1 MNNLDIIKNYYNFY
15 LKKYKNGPRAVNWK
29 SKKSNKIRF
38 DKILEA
44 GNFNN
49 KKIHD
54 VGCGLA
60 HFYEF
65 LKNKKINFTYIGS
78 DISKEMI
85 CSAKN
90 NHLNKN
96 INLQNINL
104 LKINNKRILKKLSS
118 DFVVA
123 NGLFAV
129 KANLSNKYWWL
140 FIRKML
146 KKMFY
151 ITEECLIFNCMKM
164 NVDYKDKHLYYQPI
178 DKLLKFVEK
187 NLSKKVVIKQNYPL
201 YEFMVYIYK
210 K

>member
-1 MNNLDIIKNYYNFY
+1 MNDLDKIKNYYNFY
-15 LKKYKNGPRAVNWK
+15 LKKYKKGPKAVNWG
-29 SKKSNKIRF
+29 SKKSHDLRF
-38 DKILEA
+38 SKILEA

-60 HFYEF
+60 HFYKF
-65 LKNKKINFTYIGS
+65 LKNKNIKFNYTGS
-78 DISKEMI
+78 DISSDMI
-85 CSAKN
+85 LAAKKQSK
-90 NHLNKN
+90 NKK

-104 LKINNKRILKKLSS
+104 LEITNKTLLKKLSA

-123 NGLFAV
+123 NGLFTV
-129 KANLSNKYWWL
+129 KTNLSNKYWWNY
-140 FIRKML
+140 IRQML

-151 ITEECLIFNCMKM
+151 ITEECLVFNLMKS

-178 DKLLKFVEK
+178 DELIEFIEK
-187 NLSKKVVIKQNYPL
+187 NLSSKIVIKHDYPL

>member
-1 MNNLDIIKNYYNFY
+1 MKKIKFIERYYNY
-15 LKKYKNGPRAVNWK
+15 HLKKYKKGPRAVNWSTNK
-29 SKKSNKIRF
+29 TQKIRF
-38 DKILEA
+38 NKIYEA
-44 GNFNN
+44 GHFNN

-60 HFYEF
+60 HFYQF
-65 LKNKKINFTYIGS
+65 LKNKKIKFTYIGS

-85 CSAKN
+85 NCAKN
-90 NHLNKN
+90 NYVNKK
-96 INLQNINL
+96 INLLNINL
-104 LKINNKRILKKLSS
+104 LEINNKTMLKKLSA

-123 NGLFAV
+123 NGLFTV
-129 KANLSNKYWWL
+129 KTNLSNKYWWL

-151 ITEECLIFNCMKM
+151 ITEECLVFNCMKTD
-164 NVDYKDKHLYYQPI
+164 VDYKDKHLYYQSL
-178 DKLLKFVEK
+178 DKLLKFIEK
-187 NLSKKVVIKQNYPL
+187 NLSKKIVIKQDYQL

>member
-1 MNNLDIIKNYYNFY
+1 MNNLDKIKNYYNFY
-15 LKKYKNGPRAVNWK
+15 LKKYKKGPRALNWS
-29 SKKSNKIRF
+29 SKESQNVRF

-44 GNFNN
+44 GNFKN

-65 LKNKKINFTYIGS
+65 LKNKKITFTYIGS
-78 DISKEMI
+78 DISREMI
-85 CSAKN
+85 QSAKN
-90 NHLNKN
+90 NHFNKN

-104 LKINNKRILKKLSS
+104 LQIHNKRILKKLSS

-123 NGLFAV
+123 NGLFTV
-129 KANLSNKYWWL
+129 KANLSNKYWWS

-151 ITEECLIFNCMKM
+151 ITEECLVFNCMKF
-164 NVDYKDKHLYYQPI
+164 NVDYKDKHLYYQSL
-178 DKLLKFVEK
+178 DKLLKFIEK
-187 NLSKKVVIKQNYPL
+187 NLSKKIVVKQDYPL
-201 YEFMVYIYK
+201 YEFMVYVYK